1 MIESAKGVDMRK
13 GLFRALAERS
23 WPLVGLESMGMSLE
37 DVFISIVDGS
47 GGTAGKPQKGGRKR
61 AQIGKEIEKD
71 IAQSILDATA
81 EQQKKIA
88 PYEGDED

>member
-1 MIESAKGVDMRK
+1 MIESARGVDMRK
-13 GLFRALAERS
+13 GLFRALAERG

-47 GGTAGKPQKGGRKR
+47 DGAGKPQKGNRRK
-61 AQIGKEIEKD
+61 AQIGREIEKD